1 MIATETPQ
9 KRFQGLSAE
18 LFRSKDIHQTN
29 GASTV
34 SSAVPV
40 LYVLERVAA
49 TLCLIGLLPF
59 LLVLA
64 LVISVASRASPLVAH
79 RRVGRYGKTLWVYKF
94 RTMWPAAKP
103 GRKSGFFIET
113 VTDER
118 PEPKRGPDPRV
129 TSAFAG
135 FCRRHSIDELPQL
148 ALVAAGQM
156 SVVGPRP
163 ITRFELSEHYE
174 PNTSEVLSIK
184 PGLTGLWQVRG
195 RSRLTYRQRKRFDLF
210 LVRRFSIGLYLR
222 IIGLTIPDGL
232 FGKDAW

>member
-9 KRFQGLSAE
+9 KRFHGLSAE
-18 LFRSKDIHQTN
+18 LLHSSDIHQTN
-29 GASTV
+29 GARTASC
-34 SSAVPV
+34 AVRV
-40 LYVLERVAA
+40 LYVLEPVVAI
-49 TLCLIGLLPF
+49 LCLIGLFPF

-64 LVISVASRASPLVAH
+64 FVISVASRASPLVAH

-94 RTMWPAAKP
+94 RSMWPTAKP
-103 GRKSGFFIET
+103 ARKSGLFIEKLT
-113 VTDER
+113 EES

-129 TSAFAG
+129 TSRFAA

-148 ALVAAGQM
+148 ALVARGQM

-163 ITRFELSEHYE
+163 ITRFELNEHYE
-174 PNTSEVLSIK
+174 PNAREVLSIK

-195 RSRLTYRQRKRFDLF
+195 RSHLTYRQRKRFDLF
-210 LVRRFSIGLYLR
+210 LVRRFSIGLYVW
-222 IIGLTIPDGL
+222 IIGLTIPDVL